1 MGSYASQQLW
11 EYFLFSPLVIV
22 FNGISIE
29 PFIASVPFFSRLLR
43 RFVLSSSFS
52 SSGCLLDSDEVSR
65 LICLFKVAA
74 APSPDRSSGVSMPVL
89 GEWNRLGSGVE
100 LLTPSWLPR
109 LTLVKPELTAL
120 KLPED
125 GAGGA
130 SAMGV
135 SRSGSLFKP
144 FCRTSDA
151 WRAGELSLVLVGE
164 LR

>member
-1 MGSYASQQLW
+1 
-11 EYFLFSPLVIV
+11 
-22 FNGISIE
+22 
-29 PFIASVPFFSRLLR
+29 
-43 RFVLSSSFS
+43 
-52 SSGCLLDSDEVSR
+52 
-65 LICLFKVAA
+65 
-74 APSPDRSSGVSMPVL
+74 MPVL